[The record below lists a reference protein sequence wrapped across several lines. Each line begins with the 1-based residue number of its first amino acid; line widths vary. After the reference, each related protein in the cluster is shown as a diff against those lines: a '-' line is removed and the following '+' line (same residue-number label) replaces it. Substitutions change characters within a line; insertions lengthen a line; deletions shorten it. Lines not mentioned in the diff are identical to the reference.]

1 MTLITATLLEAATG
15 CGRTLANTWAKPL
28 DEACRAFEINTAPR
42 IAAFLAQIGHESGG
56 LSRTTEN
63 LNYGASGLLA
73 TWPNRFDAESATQYA
88 RKPQAIANHVYGGR
102 LGNGAEATG
111 DGWKYRGRG
120 LIQVTGKANY
130 EAVRDLL
137 RDDGRKGVP
146 DFVADPDA
154 LSEPKWAALSAA
166 AWWNDRELN
175 ELADGYAFTQI
186 TQRINGGQNGAA
198 DRKERYD
205 RARKALV
212 GA

>member
-1 MTLITATLLEAATG
+1 MTQITANLLEAAVG
-15 CGRTLANTWAKPL
+15 CGRSLANSWSKPL
-28 DEACRAFEINTAPR
+28 ADACRAYEINTPAR
-42 IAAFLAQIGHESGG
+42 IAAFLAQIGHESAG
-56 LSRTTEN
+56 LTRTVEN
-63 LNYGASGLLA
+63 LNYGADGLRQ
-73 TWPNRFDAESATQYA
+73 TWPKRFDEASAKQLA
-88 RKPQAIANHVYGGR
+88 RQPRLIANRVYGGR
-102 LGNGAEATG
+102 MGNGDEATG

-137 RDDGRKGVP
+137 RERDPSAP

-154 LSEPKWAALSAA
+154 LSEPRWAALSAA
-166 AWWNDRELN
+166 AWWADRELN

-198 DRKERYD
+198 DRKQRYD
-205 RARKALV
+205 RARTAVV